1 MDSGQRTEV
10 LAVAEL
16 IIATPIDQ
24 IVSYDDMS
32 AAAGCDV
39 RQKRWIILQAKA
51 LMNREHG
58 IVLSPKRGIGYR
70 RLGSE
75 SGVRHA
81 GEKAIKRTRNAAKNG
96 RTRLKTRWAGP
107 MILRR
112 ANCGTLT
119 SGSPLWVSSSIC
131 HKTRLSGRFRMSR
144 RRGRRS
150 IWTL

>member
-81 GEKAIKRTRNAAKNG
+81 G
-96 RTRLKTRWAGP
+96 
-107 MILRR
+107 
-112 ANCGTLT
+112 
-119 SGSPLWVSSSIC
+119 
-131 HKTRLSGRFRMSR
+131 
-144 RRGRRS
+144 GRRS
-150 IWTL
+150 NGPAMLPKMAEHA